1 MIWEWIQNGSY
12 IYVCGDAS
20 RMAKDVD
27 TALLQII
34 EKQGN
39 LREEEAKSYL
49 KNLRHTRK
57 YMTDVY

>member
-1 MIWEWIQNGSY
+1 
-12 IYVCGDAS
+12 
-20 RMAKDVD
+20 MAKDVD